1 MSAATPAVDLHGRS
15 PWSILPPLCLGFFMI
30 MVDTT
35 IVNIAVPTLQEAF
48 DASLVTVGWVNSA
61 YLLTFAVLLLVTGR
75 LGDRFGPRPVFVT
88 GLVVFTL
95 ASLACGL
102 AGSVGVLIAARA
114 VQGIGGALMTPQ
126 TMAMITRAFPSDKRG
141 AALGVWGSVAGVATI
156 MGPVLGGILVETVG
170 WEWIFYV
177 NIPVGVVALWLSLT
191 RLPALPTHA
200 RTFDVPGVVLSVVG
214 LGLLVFGL
222 QEGPSYGW
230 GQIVGPITVPVV
242 IGAGVLVTG
251 AFLLWQHHL
260 GEDALLPLRLFVH
273 RNFALANVA
282 GAAVTFAMTGIFFP
296 FTLYLQQ
303 VLGLSPLH
311 AALVGLPGSLVSGVV
326 APFAGRLSDRVA
338 AKWVVAGGFTVLAV
352 AIGVLA
358 SQVQPD
364 VALWRLVVPMIGF
377 GIGTGLVFSP
387 LANLA
392 TTGLDQRT
400 AGAGAGAFNTN
411 RQVGGVIGSAV
422 VVAGLTAR
430 LAVTMPAAAQDAAA
444 SLPADLRG
452 PFVEGFQQ
460 AAAQGLGAAGG
471 GFDLPP
477 GVPADVAEQVRA
489 AAQSAVDAGFAL
501 AAAQTLWVT
510 VGVLVLG
517 ALCAFV
523 MRGGRPDHRAP
534 AAEAQVGAT
543 AG

>member
-1 MSAATPAVDLHGRS
+1 
-15 PWSILPPLCLGFFMI
+15 
-30 MVDTT
+30 
-35 IVNIAVPTLQEAF
+35 
-48 DASLVTVGWVNSA
+48 
-61 YLLTFAVLLLVTGR
+61 
-75 LGDRFGPRPVFVT
+75 
-88 GLVVFTL
+88 
-95 ASLACGL
+95 
-102 AGSVGVLIAARA
+102 
-114 VQGIGGALMTPQ
+114 
-126 TMAMITRAFPSDKRG
+126 
-141 AALGVWGSVAGVATI
+141 
-156 MGPVLGGILVETVG
+156 
-170 WEWIFYV
+170 
-177 NIPVGVVALWLSLT
+177 
-191 RLPALPTHA
+191 
-200 RTFDVPGVVLSVVG
+200 
-214 LGLLVFGL
+214 
-222 QEGPSYGW
+222 
-230 GQIVGPITVPVV
+230 
-242 IGAGVLVTG
+242 VLVTG